1 VIHDALS
8 KLLAGFTPERAH
20 RLGVLGLKLGL
31 GPRDFSTDPD
41 CLKTSIAGVE
51 IPNPV
56 GLAAGFDKNAEA
68 PDALLA
74 AGFGFVE
81 CGAVTPRAQA
91 GKPKPRIFRLDEDRA
106 VINRMGFPNEGLP
119 VFQRRLQARRDR
131 GGVVGV
137 NLGANLDSE
146 DRAADYVT
154 CLAALT
160 DLAQFFTVNVSS
172 PNTPGL
178 RTLQSTNALDEL
190 LGRVA
195 EIRGAAPVFL
205 KIAPDIGDDEIP
217 GLVTAIRTHALDGL
231 IVSNTTLLRPESLQ
245 SAHMS
250 EAGGLSGPPVFER
263 STELVR
269 NFRKEAGPDMTIIG
283 VGGVSDADTAYAKIR
298 AGANAIQLYTAMVYE
313 GPGLIGRI
321 KAGLVERLQA
331 DGFASISDAVG
342 ID

>member
-1 VIHDALS
+1 VIHDQMTR
-8 KLLAGFTPERAH
+8 LLHGFSPERAH
-20 RLGVLGLKLGL
+20 RLSILGLKSGL
-31 GPRDFSTDPD
+31 GPRQFSADPA

-56 GLAAGFDKNAEA
+56 GLAAGFDKNADA
-68 PDALLA
+68 PDALLT

-106 VINRMGFPNEGLP
+106 VINRMGFPNEGLA
-119 VFQRRLQARRDR
+119 VFERRLQRRRRR

-154 CLAALT
+154 ALSALR

-178 RTLQSTNALDEL
+178 RTLQSTDALDDL
-190 LGRVA
+190 LSRVA
-195 EIRGAAPVFL
+195 AVRGKAPVFL

-217 GLVTAIRTHALDGL
+217 DLVGAVRRHGLDGL
-231 IVSNTTLLRPESLQ
+231 IISNTTLMRPVSLQ
-245 SAHMS
+245 SPAMK

-269 NFRKEAGPDMTIIG
+269 KCRQAAGPEMTLIG

-313 GPGLIGRI
+313 GPGIVGRI

-331 DGFASISDAVG
+331 DGFASVSEAVG
-342 ID
+342 VD